1 MKPSIKALRAMEGAV
16 TAMLAGMEGV
26 GDWPEG
32 VSMAD
37 MEDAANWIADQ
48 IGSRTSRAGKRKG

>member
-1 MKPSIKALRAMEGAV
+1 MKPSMKALRAMDGAV
-16 TAMLAGMEGV
+16 TAMLAGCEGE

-37 MEDAANWIADQ
+37 MEDAATWIADQ
-48 IGSRTSRAGKRKG
+48 IGTRTARKRKPQP